1 MTALVGTSGSGKST
15 IAGLAASFLNP
26 QSGTITVDGINLST
40 IKLSCY
46 RKA

>member
-26 QSGTITVDGINLST
+26 QSGTITIEKN
-40 IKLSCY
+40 
-46 RKA
+46 